1 MLRKLP
7 IIGVLGSGSPISP
20 ERAALARAVGAM
32 VARLDAHLL
41 TGAGYG
47 VMEAAAE
54 GFVAVEQRR
63 GLSIGIVPRDPTG
76 PINAPNRTPEGRP
89 YPNPF
94 VEVAVFTPL
103 PPRVL
108 DWRHA
113 PCRNHVNVLTSH
125 ALVALPGADGTRNEL
140 EMAAEFGPGC
150 EAARE
155 TCGIIL
161 IGPREEFPAQAA
173 AAFFHADSIEEAEG
187 RLALFLGK
195 APADPPE
202 TRHDFIPQP
211 PH

>member
-20 ERAALARAVGAM
+20 ERAALARQVGAM

-54 GFVAVEQRR
+54 GFVAVEPRR

-76 PINAPNRTPEGRP
+76 PINAPNRTPDGRP

-94 VEVAVFTPL
+94 VEIAVFTAL
-103 PPRVL
+103 PPRVP

-150 EAARE
+150 GATRE
-155 TCGIIL
+155 TCRTIL
-161 IGPREEFPAQAA
+161 LGPREEFPARAI
-173 AAFFHADSIEEAEG
+173 AAFFHAGSIEEAEG
-187 RLALFLGK
+187 RLVRFLEQSVGR
-195 APADPPE
+195 PGGDPS
-202 TRHDFIPQP
+202 
-211 PH
+211 